1 MPNSTAGDRELAT
14 GYAKRKR
21 GKRSEIRLAYLLWP
35 QEKRGQ
41 LGTDHSFWAW
51 GRRGRVGN
59 FPKQIPAK
67 KNLLLKEIYHSW
79 RAMEKKLS
87 KCFALS
93 RFYCRPNKAMH
104 SLKMRK
110 KNLVPENRP
119 APPPYQKI
127 MVHPLHERILQWLE
141 PQYYIIFC
149 VNNSFTVTIIW
160 AGVNKSCFNCF
171 CSTASCA
178 EPVQILHHNCLWL

>member
-1 MPNSTAGDRELAT
+1 MHSLKIITVNPMPNSTAGDRELAT

-67 KNLLLKEIYHSW
+67 KNLLLKKIYIIHGEPW
-79 RAMEKKLS
+79 
-87 KCFALS
+87 
-93 RFYCRPNKAMH
+93 
-104 SLKMRK
+104 K
-110 KNLVPENRP
+110 KNWASALHSPGSIADRIKP
-119 APPPYQKI
+119 CTAWRWGKKSCPRKSPSTPTPPK
-127 MVHPLHERILQWLE
+127 
-141 PQYYIIFC
+141 
-149 VNNSFTVTIIW
+149 NNGPSLARKDFTVTW
-160 AGVNKSCFNCF
+160 A
-171 CSTASCA
+171 T
-178 EPVQILHHNCLWL
+178 ILHYFLC